1 VRRILSCSFSGLAA
15 SAVFSTAAL
24 AGGTNVADYTLR
36 VHIVQNGNRTHYH
49 DRVMD
54 YVDGEGRGDLYEN
67 GQPRGFDYGFRCDD
81 RVRLSPGYETYPAR
95 WKKAGREL
103 EILQPVM
110 GKPGAMWACNLKVE
124 MKDMVYIR
132 RNGLVDQEPAAVF
145 KEWMEKRQYDPEHG
159 KNEPTPGAPAS
170 GGAATTGA
178 DTPDSGA
185 TGSAPTGAGTA
196 SPQ

>member
-1 VRRILSCSFSGLAA
+1 MRRIHSFLWTGLAA
-15 SAVFSTAAL
+15 GLSFSTAAL
-24 AGGTNVADYTLR
+24 AATNLADYPLR
-36 VHIVQNGNRTHYH
+36 VHIVQNSNRTHYH
-49 DRVMD
+49 DRMMD

-110 GKPGAMWACNLKVE
+110 GKPGALWACNLKVD
-124 MKDMVYIR
+124 MKDMIYIR
-132 RNGLVDQEPAAVF
+132 HNGLVDQEPAAVF
-145 KEWMEKRQYDPEHG
+145 KEWMDKRQYDPEHG
-159 KNEPTPGAPAS
+159 KNEPTSAVPAT
-170 GGAATTGA
+170 GGAATDG
-178 DTPDSGA
+178 DSGKA
-185 TGSAPTGAGTA
+185 GSAPTGAGAA